1 MPPRAG
7 ARGGARDASRAG
19 VWMRDRRDFFYPRL
33 FSRHAPRRGGRRR
46 ARWRWP
52 CARKRRSPSCRSEGR
67 RPAPPRRTRACER
80 TWSGEVSVA
89 RLGREG
95 QCPEAVARTGKNRD
109 PSDLESSD
117 SEKKFERGSVLFFC
131 NLRRSDQITM
141 PDRTDDFYHESHLLH
156 LAVGFPFVAF
166 HGSARSRSADR

>member
-1 MPPRAG
+1 
-7 ARGGARDASRAG
+7 
-19 VWMRDRRDFFYPRL
+19 MRDRRDFFYPRL

-131 NLRRSDQITM
+131 NQIADQDHACQIGPTIFTM
-141 PDRTDDFYHESHLLH
+141 SHTIYTWRWLPFTAPRDRDQPT
-156 LAVGFPFVAF
+156 ARTAPR
-166 HGSARSRSADR
+166 RSRSAGGTLAAVS